1 MQTWYRSSVIVAL
14 TSGTALAQWD
24 PNNAQWGKTDARDV
38 RIMQYNIRDTLCRTN
53 TFKTE
58 GQTNWCALARIV
70 AAMKP
75 DVLIMQEV
83 GDNDGNGS
91 GTGVDSVAQLTTVL
105 NLWLHGGNDP
115 FIGGNP
121 AVTSWV
127 QKYAPTYDLPYIYVS
142 DQTDNF
148 NRNVIL
154 SRYPF
159 ADLNGDT
166 KATYGTFIVTTHL
179 YAPGGTLGIRG
190 FAFAEINLPN
200 ASYGGDMIM
209 GCAHLKSGGTASDL
223 ADRLLAA
230 QNTAYLVDH
239 FYNGGGTAT
248 PDPFSHIIDNPSA
261 TSLPSALTPVII
273 GGDMNEDENTNG
285 RDGPVLWISRAASTS
300 GDGTDRNRTDCLYE
314 DSRDFF
320 APATRSTQS
329 SSKLDYLI
337 WQDSITTMRRS
348 FIFNTSTVPIAKMPA
363 EIIGLPVPATASTLA
378 SDHRPVIADFIMPL
392 PVAPGSFSL
401 VSPANLATSVSLTPT
416 MSWTASS
423 NVSTYTLKVATDAAL
438 TNVLY
443 TSPAITGLSQ
453 SVPSGVLAQ
462 CQMYF
467 WSVSATNVAGT
478 TTPVAFNFSTIR
490 PADFNGDGS
499 IDFFDYLDFVDAY
512 SLNDPSSDFNGDSF
526 IDFFDY
532 LDFVD
537 AYSLGC

>member
-1 MQTWYRSSVIVAL
+1 MRNWQCSVVILAAL
-14 TSGTALAQWD
+14 SGTAVAQWD
-24 PNNAQWGKTDARDV
+24 PNNAQWGKTDARDL
-38 RIMQYNIRDTLCRTN
+38 RIMQYNIRDTLCRTS
-53 TFKTE
+53 TTKIE

-75 DVLIMQEV
+75 DVLVMQEV
-83 GDNDGNGS
+83 GDNDGNGT
-91 GTGVDSVAQLTTVL
+91 GVGVDSVAQLTTVI

-115 FIGGNP
+115 FIAGNP

-127 QKYAPTYDLPYIYVS
+127 QKYAPTYDLPYLYVS

-154 SRYPF
+154 SRYPL
-159 ADLNGDT
+159 ADLNGDG
-166 KATYGTFIVTTHL
+166 KSGYGTFIVQADL

-200 ASYGGDMIM
+200 ASYGGDLVM
-209 GCAHLKSGGTASDL
+209 GCAHLKSGGATQDI

-230 QNTAYLVDH
+230 KNTAYTVDY
-239 FYNGGGTAT
+239 FYNGGGTAG
-248 PDPFSHIIDNPSA
+248 PDPRNRIIDNPAA
-261 TSLPSALTPVII
+261 TSLPSALTPVIL
-273 GGDMNEDENTNG
+273 GGDMNEDEATNG
-285 RDGPVLWISRAASTS
+285 RDGPVMWLSRAEVTS

-337 WQDSITTMRRS
+337 WQDSIATMRRS
-348 FIFNTSTVPIAKMPA
+348 FLFNSSTVSLARMPA
-363 EIIGLPVPATASTLA
+363 EILGLPVPATASTLA
-378 SDHRPVIADFIMPL
+378 SDHRPVIGDFIMPL
-392 PVAPGSFSL
+392 PPVPGNFSL

-416 MSWTASS
+416 MTWAGSS
-423 NVSTYTLKVATDAAL
+423 NAGTYTLKVATDAGL
-438 TNVLY
+438 TNVVY
-443 TSPAITGLSQ
+443 TSPAITSLSQ
-453 SVPSGVLAQ
+453 SVPSSVLAQ
-462 CQMYF
+462 CQTYF

-478 TTPVAFNFSTIR
+478 TTPPAFSFSTIR
-490 PADFNGDGS
+490 PADFNNDGTV
-499 IDFFDYLDFVDAY
+499 DFFDYLDFVDAY

-537 AYSLGC
+537 AYSVGC